1 MEFTERRY
9 SVLLVSSS
17 PKFNE
22 SMLALLPESRFY
34 PVAAVSDV
42 SSARRRLLESKYDIV
57 IINAP
62 LPDDF
67 GTRLALNIC
76 DNSGTAV
83 LLFVKAEH
91 YPDINGRVS
100 PFGVL
105 VLPKPAS
112 SQTVSQSLQLLCGTR
127 ERLRRMEQKTAS
139 IEEKMEEIRIINR
152 AKLLLME
159 QLKMTEKEA
168 HRFIEKQAK
177 EGHQTYVVCPAVETE
192 EPEEEEGENG
202 QFISLSYHPEEEHPK
217 PLSLKAAVQFSE
229 ELQKAMPSLRVGF
242 VHGKMKPKEK
252 EEVMAAFARNEIQVL
267 VSTTVIEVGVNVPN
281 ATLMVVENAERFGLS
296 QLHQLRGRVGRS
308 SRRAYAYFTY
318 PGGKEL
324 KEISEKRLEAIRDFT
339 EFGSGFRIAMRDM
352 ELRGVGNLLGA
363 EQHGHMESIGYDL
376 YMKLLGEAVLE
387 EKGTAVQEKPECTV
401 DMKVDA
407 YIPESYISNE
417 NQRIDAY
424 KKISLIQNA
433 EDLSDVYDEL
443 SDRYGELPLPVMNL
457 LTVSHLRALGAETG
471 ITKILLKGSSVLFY
485 PQQFDAV
492 KAAKLAAQFNGRVMI
507 TLSGIPYIALRAG
520 GQKLS
525 QTVKDCRSLLLKYKE
540 LGQNA

>member
-105 VLPKPAS
+105 ALPKPTT
-112 SQTVSQSLQLLCGTR
+112 SQAVFQSLQLLCGTR

-168 HRFIEKQAK
+168 HRFIEKQAMDRCVTRITIA
-177 EGHQTYVVCPAVETE
+177 QSILSTY
-192 EPEEEEGENG
+192 
-202 QFISLSYHPEEEHPK
+202 K
-217 PLSLKAAVQFSE
+217 
-229 ELQKAMPSLRVGF
+229 
-242 VHGKMKPKEK
+242 
-252 EEVMAAFARNEIQVL
+252 
-267 VSTTVIEVGVNVPN
+267 
-281 ATLMVVENAERFGLS
+281 
-296 QLHQLRGRVGRS
+296 
-308 SRRAYAYFTY
+308 
-318 PGGKEL
+318 
-324 KEISEKRLEAIRDFT
+324 
-339 EFGSGFRIAMRDM
+339 
-352 ELRGVGNLLGA
+352 
-363 EQHGHMESIGYDL
+363 
-376 YMKLLGEAVLE
+376 
-387 EKGTAVQEKPECTV
+387 
-401 DMKVDA
+401 
-407 YIPESYISNE
+407 
-417 NQRIDAY
+417 
-424 KKISLIQNA
+424 
-433 EDLSDVYDEL
+433 
-443 SDRYGELPLPVMNL
+443 
-457 LTVSHLRALGAETG
+457 
-471 ITKILLKGSSVLFY
+471 
-485 PQQFDAV
+485 
-492 KAAKLAAQFNGRVMI
+492 
-507 TLSGIPYIALRAG
+507 
-520 GQKLS
+520 
-525 QTVKDCRSLLLKYKE
+525 
-540 LGQNA
+540 

>member
-1 MEFTERRY
+1 MRKWNLPSAVT
-9 SVLLVSSS
+9 VLLVSSS

-168 HRFIEKQAK
+168 HRFIEKQAMDRCVTRITIA
-177 EGHQTYVVCPAVETE
+177 QSILSTY
-192 EPEEEEGENG
+192 
-202 QFISLSYHPEEEHPK
+202 K
-217 PLSLKAAVQFSE
+217 
-229 ELQKAMPSLRVGF
+229 
-242 VHGKMKPKEK
+242 
-252 EEVMAAFARNEIQVL
+252 
-267 VSTTVIEVGVNVPN
+267 
-281 ATLMVVENAERFGLS
+281 
-296 QLHQLRGRVGRS
+296 
-308 SRRAYAYFTY
+308 
-318 PGGKEL
+318 
-324 KEISEKRLEAIRDFT
+324 
-339 EFGSGFRIAMRDM
+339 
-352 ELRGVGNLLGA
+352 
-363 EQHGHMESIGYDL
+363 
-376 YMKLLGEAVLE
+376 
-387 EKGTAVQEKPECTV
+387 
-401 DMKVDA
+401 
-407 YIPESYISNE
+407 
-417 NQRIDAY
+417 
-424 KKISLIQNA
+424 
-433 EDLSDVYDEL
+433 
-443 SDRYGELPLPVMNL
+443 
-457 LTVSHLRALGAETG
+457 
-471 ITKILLKGSSVLFY
+471 
-485 PQQFDAV
+485 
-492 KAAKLAAQFNGRVMI
+492 
-507 TLSGIPYIALRAG
+507 
-520 GQKLS
+520 
-525 QTVKDCRSLLLKYKE
+525 
-540 LGQNA
+540 

>member
-67 GTRLALNIC
+67 GARLALNIC

-168 HRFIEKQAK
+168 HRFIEKQAMDRCVTRITIA
-177 EGHQTYVVCPAVETE
+177 QSILSTY
-192 EPEEEEGENG
+192 
-202 QFISLSYHPEEEHPK
+202 K
-217 PLSLKAAVQFSE
+217 
-229 ELQKAMPSLRVGF
+229 
-242 VHGKMKPKEK
+242 
-252 EEVMAAFARNEIQVL
+252 
-267 VSTTVIEVGVNVPN
+267 
-281 ATLMVVENAERFGLS
+281 
-296 QLHQLRGRVGRS
+296 
-308 SRRAYAYFTY
+308 
-318 PGGKEL
+318 
-324 KEISEKRLEAIRDFT
+324 
-339 EFGSGFRIAMRDM
+339 
-352 ELRGVGNLLGA
+352 
-363 EQHGHMESIGYDL
+363 
-376 YMKLLGEAVLE
+376 
-387 EKGTAVQEKPECTV
+387 
-401 DMKVDA
+401 
-407 YIPESYISNE
+407 
-417 NQRIDAY
+417 
-424 KKISLIQNA
+424 
-433 EDLSDVYDEL
+433 
-443 SDRYGELPLPVMNL
+443 
-457 LTVSHLRALGAETG
+457 
-471 ITKILLKGSSVLFY
+471 
-485 PQQFDAV
+485 
-492 KAAKLAAQFNGRVMI
+492 
-507 TLSGIPYIALRAG
+507 
-520 GQKLS
+520 
-525 QTVKDCRSLLLKYKE
+525 
-540 LGQNA
+540 

>member
-168 HRFIEKQAK
+168 HRFIEKQAMD
-177 EGHQTYVVCPAVETE
+177 QRLTRA
-192 EPEEEEGENG
+192 
-202 QFISLSYHPEEEHPK
+202 
-217 PLSLKAAVQFSE
+217 
-229 ELQKAMPSLRVGF
+229 RV
-242 VHGKMKPKEK
+242 
-252 EEVMAAFARNEIQVL
+252 A
-267 VSTTVIEVGVNVPN
+267 
-281 ATLMVVENAERFGLS
+281 
-296 QLHQLRGRVGRS
+296 QLIL
-308 SRRAYAYFTY
+308 
-318 PGGKEL
+318 
-324 KEISEKRLEAIRDFT
+324 
-339 EFGSGFRIAMRDM
+339 
-352 ELRGVGNLLGA
+352 
-363 EQHGHMESIGYDL
+363 
-376 YMKLLGEAVLE
+376 
-387 EKGTAVQEKPECTV
+387 
-401 DMKVDA
+401 
-407 YIPESYISNE
+407 
-417 NQRIDAY
+417 
-424 KKISLIQNA
+424 
-433 EDLSDVYDEL
+433 
-443 SDRYGELPLPVMNL
+443 DRYEL
-457 LTVSHLRALGAETG
+457 
-471 ITKILLKGSSVLFY
+471 
-485 PQQFDAV
+485 
-492 KAAKLAAQFNGRVMI
+492 
-507 TLSGIPYIALRAG
+507 
-520 GQKLS
+520 
-525 QTVKDCRSLLLKYKE
+525 
-540 LGQNA
+540 

>member
-22 SMLALLPESRFY
+22 SMLVLLPESRFY

-42 SSARRRLLESKYDIV
+42 SGARRRLLEGKYDIV

-91 YPDINGRVS
+91 YPDINGRIS

-168 HRFIEKQAK
+168 HRFIEKQAMDRCVTRTTIA
-177 EGHQTYVVCPAVETE
+177 QSILSTY
-192 EPEEEEGENG
+192 
-202 QFISLSYHPEEEHPK
+202 K
-217 PLSLKAAVQFSE
+217 
-229 ELQKAMPSLRVGF
+229 
-242 VHGKMKPKEK
+242 
-252 EEVMAAFARNEIQVL
+252 
-267 VSTTVIEVGVNVPN
+267 
-281 ATLMVVENAERFGLS
+281 
-296 QLHQLRGRVGRS
+296 
-308 SRRAYAYFTY
+308 
-318 PGGKEL
+318 
-324 KEISEKRLEAIRDFT
+324 
-339 EFGSGFRIAMRDM
+339 
-352 ELRGVGNLLGA
+352 
-363 EQHGHMESIGYDL
+363 
-376 YMKLLGEAVLE
+376 
-387 EKGTAVQEKPECTV
+387 
-401 DMKVDA
+401 
-407 YIPESYISNE
+407 
-417 NQRIDAY
+417 
-424 KKISLIQNA
+424 
-433 EDLSDVYDEL
+433 
-443 SDRYGELPLPVMNL
+443 
-457 LTVSHLRALGAETG
+457 
-471 ITKILLKGSSVLFY
+471 
-485 PQQFDAV
+485 
-492 KAAKLAAQFNGRVMI
+492 
-507 TLSGIPYIALRAG
+507 
-520 GQKLS
+520 
-525 QTVKDCRSLLLKYKE
+525 
-540 LGQNA
+540 

>member
-105 VLPKPAS
+105 VLPKHAT
-112 SQTVSQSLQLLCGTR
+112 SQAVSQSLQLLCGTR

-168 HRFIEKQAK
+168 HRFIEKQAMDRCVTRITIA
-177 EGHQTYVVCPAVETE
+177 QSILSTY
-192 EPEEEEGENG
+192 
-202 QFISLSYHPEEEHPK
+202 K
-217 PLSLKAAVQFSE
+217 
-229 ELQKAMPSLRVGF
+229 
-242 VHGKMKPKEK
+242 
-252 EEVMAAFARNEIQVL
+252 
-267 VSTTVIEVGVNVPN
+267 
-281 ATLMVVENAERFGLS
+281 
-296 QLHQLRGRVGRS
+296 
-308 SRRAYAYFTY
+308 
-318 PGGKEL
+318 
-324 KEISEKRLEAIRDFT
+324 
-339 EFGSGFRIAMRDM
+339 
-352 ELRGVGNLLGA
+352 
-363 EQHGHMESIGYDL
+363 
-376 YMKLLGEAVLE
+376 
-387 EKGTAVQEKPECTV
+387 
-401 DMKVDA
+401 
-407 YIPESYISNE
+407 
-417 NQRIDAY
+417 
-424 KKISLIQNA
+424 
-433 EDLSDVYDEL
+433 
-443 SDRYGELPLPVMNL
+443 
-457 LTVSHLRALGAETG
+457 
-471 ITKILLKGSSVLFY
+471 
-485 PQQFDAV
+485 
-492 KAAKLAAQFNGRVMI
+492 
-507 TLSGIPYIALRAG
+507 
-520 GQKLS
+520 
-525 QTVKDCRSLLLKYKE
+525 
-540 LGQNA
+540 

>member
-76 DNSGTAV
+76 DNSGAAV

-168 HRFIEKQAK
+168 HRFIEKQAMDRCVTRITIA
-177 EGHQTYVVCPAVETE
+177 QSILSTY
-192 EPEEEEGENG
+192 
-202 QFISLSYHPEEEHPK
+202 K
-217 PLSLKAAVQFSE
+217 
-229 ELQKAMPSLRVGF
+229 
-242 VHGKMKPKEK
+242 
-252 EEVMAAFARNEIQVL
+252 
-267 VSTTVIEVGVNVPN
+267 
-281 ATLMVVENAERFGLS
+281 
-296 QLHQLRGRVGRS
+296 
-308 SRRAYAYFTY
+308 
-318 PGGKEL
+318 
-324 KEISEKRLEAIRDFT
+324 
-339 EFGSGFRIAMRDM
+339 
-352 ELRGVGNLLGA
+352 
-363 EQHGHMESIGYDL
+363 
-376 YMKLLGEAVLE
+376 
-387 EKGTAVQEKPECTV
+387 
-401 DMKVDA
+401 
-407 YIPESYISNE
+407 
-417 NQRIDAY
+417 
-424 KKISLIQNA
+424 
-433 EDLSDVYDEL
+433 
-443 SDRYGELPLPVMNL
+443 
-457 LTVSHLRALGAETG
+457 
-471 ITKILLKGSSVLFY
+471 
-485 PQQFDAV
+485 
-492 KAAKLAAQFNGRVMI
+492 
-507 TLSGIPYIALRAG
+507 
-520 GQKLS
+520 
-525 QTVKDCRSLLLKYKE
+525 
-540 LGQNA
+540 